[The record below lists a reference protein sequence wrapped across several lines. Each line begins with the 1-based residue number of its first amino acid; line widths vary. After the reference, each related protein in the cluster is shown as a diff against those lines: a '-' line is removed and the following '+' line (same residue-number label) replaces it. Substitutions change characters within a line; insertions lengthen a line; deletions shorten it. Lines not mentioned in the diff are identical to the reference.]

1 MATFIGLS
9 NWDEIG
15 KPHSSRAI
23 SAKHIHQEVLKRT
36 GKEHPRVLY
45 IPTAKEDR
53 EDYIDFFRKYYL
65 GLGSSE
71 VDVLR
76 LLKDPPSKKEITD
89 KIFSADAIYV
99 NGGNTH
105 RMLSTWKRLG
115 VYTLLQQAHRQGI
128 VMAGH
133 SAGTVCWF
141 KYVCSDSFYKK
152 QPFKLTGMGVIN
164 AVVCPH
170 YDSETVRQPALKK
183 IMKRTPHLVAI
194 ALDDDAVIEIVNDTY
209 RILTTVPTA
218 KARRMFW
225 KDGEYVIEEIQ
236 QTTAF
241 KDLKALL
248 IKPNKLSSGK
258 KSVRSKTKK
267 S

>member
-1 MATFIGLS
+1 MATLVLLS

-15 KPHSSRAI
+15 KPHGSRAI

-36 GKEHPRVLY
+36 GKEHPKVLY
-45 IPTAKEDR
+45 IPTAKDDR
-53 EDYIDFFRKYYL
+53 EDYITFFRKYYL

-71 VDVLR
+71 VEVLR
-76 LLKDPPSKKEITD
+76 LLKDPPSKKEIAA

-105 RMLSTWKRLG
+105 RMIATWKRLG
-115 VYTLLQQAHRQGI
+115 VDTLLKQAYRQGI

-133 SAGTVCWF
+133 SAGTVYWF

-164 AVVCPH
+164 AVICPH

-183 IMKRTPHLVAI
+183 IMKRTPRLVAI
-194 ALDDDAVIEIVNDTY
+194 ALDDDAVLEIVDDTY
-209 RILTTVPTA
+209 RILTTVPAA

-225 KDGEYVIEEIQ
+225 KDGEYVIEEIPQ
-236 QTTAF
+236 AKTF
-241 KDLKALL
+241 KSLKDLLT
-248 IKPNKLSSGK
+248 KPK
-258 KSVRSKTKK
+258 
-267 S
+267 